1 MVGEQETGNETYI
14 LNLLRGLQ
22 AVDVSAEFI
31 VLTTNRED
39 LTGRIGLGERFT
51 PVLVPPSPWLRIPL
65 SIPRSVRH
73 HKIDLLHV
81 TYVAPPVP
89 TCATVVSIHDIVY
102 AHFPSYFS
110 PRDRLVLSTL
120 VPLSARQAKAVITLS
135 QCTRRDL
142 LERYKLPADKV
153 FVVPLAAGPEFHP
166 VVDKKQLELVKQRYG
181 ISEHFILAV
190 GNLQPRK
197 NLSRLIEAYA
207 RLRAQLDGNAIPKL
221 VIVGRAKWRASDLF
235 DQALSRGLQSVI
247 MFTGYVSDEE
257 LALLYGAADLFVYPT
272 LYEGFGLPPLEAM
285 ACGTPVICS
294 DTSSLPEVVGDAAI
308 TVDPTSVEEL
318 TVEMKRVLTDAN
330 LRNWLS
336 EAGLRQAAKF
346 SWRETAQRTA
356 EVYCRV
362 LAEYGEDH
370 S

>member
-1 MVGEQETGNETYI
+1 M
-14 LNLLRGLQ
+14 
-22 AVDVSAEFI
+22 
-31 VLTTNRED
+31 
-39 LTGRIGLGERFT
+39 
-51 PVLVPPSPWLRIPL
+51 
-65 SIPRSVRH
+65 
-73 HKIDLLHV
+73 
-81 TYVAPPVP
+81 
-89 TCATVVSIHDIVY
+89 
-102 AHFPSYFS
+102 
-110 PRDRLVLSTL
+110 
-120 VPLSARQAKAVITLS
+120 
-135 QCTRRDL
+135 
-142 LERYKLPADKV
+142 
-153 FVVPLAAGPEFHP
+153 
-166 VVDKKQLELVKQRYG
+166 
-181 ISEHFILAV
+181 
-190 GNLQPRK
+190 
-197 NLSRLIEAYA
+197 
-207 RLRAQLDGNAIPKL
+207 
-221 VIVGRAKWRASDLF
+221 
-235 DQALSRGLQSVI
+235 
-247 MFTGYVSDEE
+247 GYDEE